1 MPSGFSFGD
10 STERKTYEPEDTQII
25 TLLFTNDL
33 ESTYYPV
40 EAFWREDLDYIGGI
54 AELATLIESI
64 RQSQP
69 NVFLFDAGDIF
80 TGVLAKLTKGEIS
93 FELMNTIGYDAMTI
107 GNHEFEFGWKEL
119 ARQKSRVSFPVLN
132 ANLFYKSTD
141 IPFAQPY
148 CIIERYGIRIGLLGI
163 LGTDAATALNPPN
176 IAGLDVHDPKDVV

>member
-1 MPSGFSFGD
+1 MNILKSDRQTTDPCCFFLCLSREKFEIRKILLITCLVTLSGLSFGD
-10 STERKTYEPEDTQII
+10 STERKTYESEDTQII

-107 GNHEFEFGWKEL
+107 GNHEFEL
-119 ARQKSRVSFPVLN
+119 DRKS
-132 ANLFYKSTD
+132 
-141 IPFAQPY
+141 
-148 CIIERYGIRIGLLGI
+148 
-163 LGTDAATALNPPN
+163 
-176 IAGLDVHDPKDVV
+176 VV